1 MGCNFIKDEIMN
13 PVIDFFD
20 GDLGKVA
27 DWINT
32 KNPMLGGLSPSDMIL
47 QGRQDKLQLFIEKS
61 IQRNHPNDA

>member
-61 IQRNHPNDA
+61 IQRNRPNDA